1 MDDSVRALFKWEKT
15 GAVLHWLSRKRGIFQ
30 ANSFGYRVMCTGER
44 QLSMVDQQQ
53 TALFP
58 WNDLCIRVQKQLHYA
73 GIYPL

>member
-1 MDDSVRALFKWEKT
+1 MLELYSSGRKQEPFYT
-15 GAVLHWLSRKRGIFQ
+15 GFLERGIFQ